1 MFAVASHLYLCVWY
15 VLSHNMI
22 VCPFCW
28 SQLWC
33 THPLGSKPP
42 QLPLPILRMVI
53 CCWGFWLRIFFD
65 PSFLRTLQRYQ
76 FLVRALG
83 KVTFSSWKHPVLL
96 HKGESTYLAYNPRLQ
111 SITEVKSRLAL
122 EGAGRFPSQGQGESM
137 LACSLCS
144 VPSRHVHCSRPKP
157 WEWYHLSWMSLPV
170 LIKLIKTIPHRH
182 NHRPTRS
189 RQVEMILGCVKSTI
203 KTKHHILGL

>member
-1 MFAVASHLYLCVWY
+1 MCVPSVGHSYDVHIPLEASLPNFPCPSLGWSFVAE
-15 VLSHNMI
+15 
-22 VCPFCW
+22 
-28 SQLWC
+28 
-33 THPLGSKPP
+33 GSDS
-42 QLPLPILRMVI
+42 
-53 CCWGFWLRIFFD
+53 IFFD